1 MASLLVLTFVSW
13 VGSFAQ
19 ATLSAQLA
27 GMPCGSEHT
36 CCIRPLPQNVPEL
49 PSASSQQPPSEESR
63 IPAAAAPLPDDP
75 AVPDGADYP
84 LTFREYSELSTI
96 LRI

>member
-1 MASLLVLTFVSW
+1 
-13 VGSFAQ
+13 
-19 ATLSAQLA
+19 
-27 GMPCGSEHT
+27 
-36 CCIRPLPQNVPEL
+36 VPDL
-49 PSASSQQPPSEESR
+49 PSASSQQTPSEESG
-63 IPAAAAPLPDDP
+63 IPAAAASLADDP